1 MDNLEKIILVASGDD
16 VEIKK
21 LSDNKKDNTALLNEI
36 CDRMHEGSMAAFGL
50 KKYAACFLF
59 HLVRDV
65 YDKFPDLIDLEAVYD
80 HIQPYGAWAIEESK
94 RDVERFIKNRWGK
107 K

>member
-1 MDNLEKIILVASGDD
+1 MDNLEKIILVATGDD

-21 LSDNKKDNTALLNEI
+21 LSDSKEDNTALLNKI
-36 CDRMHEGSMAAFGL
+36 CDQMHDGSMVAFGL
-50 KKYAACFLF
+50 RKYESYFLF
-59 HLVRDV
+59 HLVGDV
-65 YDKFPDLIDLEAVYD
+65 YRMFPDLIDLEAVYD
-80 HIQPYGAWAIEESK
+80 HIQPYEVWAIEESK